1 MLYVSGEESLQQTR
15 MRADRLGVRSAAVHL
30 FAETDADKVL
40 AAAEALKPAA
50 LVIDSIQTMFLA
62 ELGSAPGTLSQV
74 REVAGR
80 LMAHAKRSGVPTF
93 LVGHVTKDGSI
104 AGPRVLEHMVDTVL
118 YFEGERGHPF
128 RILRAHKNRFGST
141 NEIGVFEM
149 KGTGLEEVADP
160 SALFLAERPAGKP
173 GSTVTATLSGTRPLL
188 VEVQALVA
196 PTGYGTAR
204 RTAIGVDGNRVALLA
219 AVLEKKEDVQ
229 LTGCD
234 TFVNVAG
241 GMTLSE
247 PAADLAV
254 CASLVSSLRNLAVP
268 QDTLVLGEVG
278 PGRRGPRGGPG
289 GAAAGR
295 GRRRWASPG
304 RCFPGGAR
312 AGWRAGASSWSRWR
326 RWARRSRR
334 SFPAEGIR
342 GQLEGSGIARRM
354 ASASASVSSNRLPKK
369 CSKSIAL
376 EILPPAVGGEID
388 LDADDGRR
396 PLRQLGTLALG
407 EYADHR
413 LWIAGLLPGACG
425 PRRRRRS
432 PQRGASAS
440 SCTRPSLASRS
451 DASSAR
457 SSVSRRPISQ
467 PPYHRQPLPAPSR
480 RPPGAS
486 ARSSRLCWRRDRA
499 TRPIA
504 SAQENP
510 TSNPAST
517 SVG

>member
-1 MLYVSGEESLQQTR
+1 MAKPRTHFSCQACGFQAAKWLGRCPDCSGWNTLVEEAAPGEDRRPAWGASGGSARPVKLVDVEGEAEERRRTGIGELDRVLGGGVVPGSLVLLGGDPGIGKSTLLLSAVERLAASGPVLYVSGEESLRQTK
-15 MRADRLGVRSAAVHL
+15 MRADRLGVRSGAVHL
-30 FAETDADKVL
+30 FAETDAEKVL
-40 AAAEALKPAA
+40 VAAESLRPVA
-50 LVIDSIQTMFLA
+50 LVVDSIQTMFLA

-149 KGTGLEEVADP
+149 KGSGLEEVSDP

-173 GSTVTATLSGTRPLL
+173 GSAVTATLSGTRPLL

-247 PAADLAV
+247 PASDLAV
-254 CASLVSSLRNLAVP
+254 CAALVSSLRNVAVP
-268 QDTLVLGEVG
+268 QDVLVLGEVG
-278 PGRRGPRGGPG
+278 LAGEVRAVAQIEPRLAEAGKMGFGRAVLPRG
-289 GAAAGR
+289 
-295 GRRRWASPG
+295 S
-304 RCFPGGAR
+304 
-312 AGWRAGASSWSRWR
+312 
-326 RWARRSRR
+326 ARRVESRGVKLI
-334 SFPAEGIR
+334 PVETLG
-342 GQLEGSGIARRM
+342 E
-354 ASASASVSSNRLPKK
+354 
-369 CSKSIAL
+369 AL
-376 EILPPAVGGEID
+376 E
-388 LDADDGRR
+388 
-396 PLRQLGTLALG
+396 ALF
-407 EYADHR
+407 
-413 LWIAGLLPGACG
+413 
-425 PRRRRRS
+425 PR
-432 PQRGASAS
+432 
-440 SCTRPSLASRS
+440 
-451 DASSAR
+451 
-457 SSVSRRPISQ
+457 
-467 PPYHRQPLPAPSR
+467 
-480 RPPGAS
+480 
-486 ARSSRLCWRRDRA
+486 
-499 TRPIA
+499 
-504 SAQENP
+504 
-510 TSNPAST
+510 
-517 SVG
+517 